1 MTAETYSFYS
11 VDVYDESTGFV
22 LCEVYLE
29 NCETNKLPEFIRWR
43 MTNLRANQSEP
54 LSHADLMEHPEFQD
68 KIGDWDGHPIRL
80 RHECSELPYR
90 VHGGRELDLMMKG
103 LKPLSV
109 FTCVEPSSSLERFLF
124 RYFEPL
130 VERRKLVSGKLCE
143 EGGGDSTTTSTMK
156 YALPN
161 EAWRVEAYTLMALA
175 ARDCK
180 WNDAL
185 ERIEGLL
192 LGYTREQ
199 NNSWIA
205 YRKRNGY
212 RWGLQA
218 TYKILTDVEVASVRK
233 IGCKAFVSDGDPIR
247 LYLPHYSDG
256 QNDPSAALAN
266 GRNTALAKFYL
277 PMVRFIEFSKG
288 VNRASG
294 VDFEIFEIPG
304 SSLARLNELIDGIIE
319 IIELPVAR
327 GLLADPE
334 ASHLPREP

>member
-1 MTAETYSFYS
+1 MTAEKYSFYG
-11 VDVYDESTGFV
+11 VDVHDKSTGFV
-22 LCEVYLE
+22 LCEIYLE
-29 NCETNKLPEFIRWR
+29 NYEAKQLPKFIRRR
-43 MTNLRANQSEP
+43 MKNLQANQSEP
-54 LSHADLMEHPEFQD
+54 LSHADLMGCPEFQD
-68 KIGDWDGHPIRL
+68 KIGEWGGHPIRL
-80 RHECSELPYR
+80 RRECSDLPYR

-109 FTCVEPSSSLERFLF
+109 FTYVERSSSLERFLF

-130 VERRKLVSGKLCE
+130 VERRKLVSRKVPE
-143 EGGGDSTTTSTMK
+143 EGAGDGATTSTIM
-156 YALPN
+156 YALPS

-199 NNSWIA
+199 NNSWSA

-212 RWGLQA
+212 RWGLQ
-218 TYKILTDVEVASVRK
+218 TVYKILTDAEAASVRK
-233 IGCKAFVSDGDPIR
+233 TGCKAFLSDGDPIR
-247 LYLPHYSDG
+247 LYLPHHSEG

-266 GRNTALAKFYL
+266 GRKTTLARFYL

-288 VNRASG
+288 VNRESG

-304 SSLARLNELIDGIIE
+304 SSLAKLNELIDGIIE
-319 IIELPVAR
+319 IIEFPAP
-327 GLLADPE
+327 GP
-334 ASHLPREP
+334 